1 MAAHDSVLI
10 ARDGFTT
17 DSWRR
22 VDDELTIPDG
32 DVIVPLPRVSEFT
45 RRPDGSGRL
54 GILVAC
60 DTPAIDIEVIAPT
73 PELVSIAFPSSA
85 DGRGFSL
92 AKQLRARG
100 YTGTLRA
107 FGPVIADQF
116 GFALSCGF
124 DEVEVPADLAAR
136 QPQAQWLA
144 FAPEAGLAY
153 QTGYAG
159 TRSIL
164 EARHRRARKRGG
176 DHDCLAPAGT

>member
-1 MAAHDSVLI
+1 M
-10 ARDGFTT
+10 
-17 DSWRR
+17 
-22 VDDELTIPDG
+22 
-32 DVIVPLPRVSEFT
+32 
-45 RRPDGSGRL
+45 
-54 GILVAC
+54 
-60 DTPAIDIEVIAPT
+60 APT
-73 PELVSIAFPSSA
+73 PELVSISFPSPA

-107 FGPVIADQF
+107 FGPLIADQF

-136 QPQAQWLA
+136 QPEAQWLT
-144 FAPEAGLAY
+144 FARDASLAY

-164 EARHRRARKRGG
+164 EARHRRARESREAR
-176 DHDCLAPAGT
+176 DRLAPAGT